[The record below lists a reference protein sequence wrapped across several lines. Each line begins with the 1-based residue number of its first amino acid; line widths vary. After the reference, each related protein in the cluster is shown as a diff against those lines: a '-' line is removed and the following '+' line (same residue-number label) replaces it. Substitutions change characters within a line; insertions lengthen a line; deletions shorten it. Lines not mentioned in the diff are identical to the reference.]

1 MSNTKR
7 TGKSWRVTKVD
18 THKSFLGEEKLYK
31 KRTSQEVTRGDRHI
45 DVTAELLFSL
55 CTVKYR
61 WLTQSPKLNPAK
73 QVCGP
78 VKTKLKAKYPQRA
91 AVNDVRASLVRNLS
105 LVILD
110 GYKLQVTTD

>member
-1 MSNTKR
+1 M
-7 TGKSWRVTKVD
+7 D
-18 THKSFLGEEKLYK
+18 THRNLFLVKKNLTK

-45 DVTAELLFSL
+45 DVTAELFSL

-73 QVCGP
+73 QVCHP
-78 VKTKLKAKYPQRA
+78 MKTRLKAKYPQRA
-91 AVNDVRASLVRNLS
+91 AVNDVRASIVRNRS